1 MGQNWGQAQGGPI
14 WYDVALDVSAGEIG
28 DALAVFVSDADL
40 AAEWEIVIYANVHE
54 GQYRCGSMVT
64 RSALRGDPLAR
75 LVAVA
80 NVPGAKGWKASV
92 RAIDGATNYQAQ
104 ITLSSSA
111 APSGAGLGV
120 NAVKHGND
128 SSANRSYQNG
138 NSATGTPVSGPNVVL
153 FEINGTFDQAEIA
166 NAADWVMLFDSAA
179 VPVAGATPF
188 LSAHLG
194 QSAFATPDGSNWT
207 YSGGPF
213 GRRIANRLWC
223 LMSSTPGTYT
233 PSTFSSDYH
242 ASFALT

>member
-92 RAIDGATNYQAQ
+92 RAIDGASNYQAQ

-138 NSATGTPVSGPNVVL
+138 NSATGTPVSGPNTVL
-153 FEINGTFDQAEIA
+153 FEIAGTFDQAEIA
-166 NAADWVMLFDSAA
+166 NAANAKLLVLTHFTPPPANPIVAWSYLRGVAAARPSGVIMGDDNMLIVLPLAA
-179 VPVAGATPF
+179 KDRIDV
-188 LSAHLG
+188 
-194 QSAFATPDGSNWT
+194 
-207 YSGGPF
+207 
-213 GRRIANRLWC
+213 GR
-223 LMSSTPGTYT
+223 MK
-233 PSTFSSDYH
+233 
-242 ASFALT
+242 